1 MSTGANAPALAPV
14 ASAAHWGMPSP
25 LGLAVPVD
33 LPEVELRVLELEGVV
48 FRSGPSWSSVAELDG
63 PGLRLR
69 SVGVLLPPGVAVARR
84 AAAWVWGARGA
95 CPDVVEACVDIDRR
109 PGLQLSGVR
118 ISEVVLEEG
127 DLVRH
132 GVDSVTSVRR
142 TALDLLRGEAWGA
155 PDVELVTRLVSDHAL
170 DVTAVRA
177 GIVARR
183 RLPHKRRALAR
194 LDEVRAR
201 LSPR

>member
-1 MSTGANAPALAPV
+1 
-14 ASAAHWGMPSP
+14 MPSP

-48 FRSGPSWSSVAELDG
+48 FRCGPSWASVAEVDG

-69 SVGVLLPPGVAVARR
+69 SLGALLPPGVAVARG
-84 AAAWVWGARGA
+84 AAAWVWGARGR
-95 CPDVVEACVDIDRR
+95 CPDLVEACVDIDRR

-118 ISEVVLEEG
+118 ISEVVVEEG

-132 GVDSVTSVRR
+132 GPALVTSVRR
-142 TALDLLRGEAWGA
+142 TTLDLLRGESWSLE
-155 PDVELVTRLVSDHAL
+155 DVEVVRRLITDHAL
-170 DVTAVRA
+170 DPAALRAVLT
-177 GIVARR
+177 ARR
-183 RLPHKRRALAR
+183 RLPHKRRAITR
-194 LDEVRAR
+194 LDAVRAR